1 MHDPKPASQ
10 FERTRRVFL
19 LTWHK
24 CGSQWI
30 RDLLTHHL
38 ILHFSG
44 FSNSGTT
51 IKARRR
57 ERWPEIAEGNVIGP
71 VYTADYEDWVQHR
84 RPGDRGIVVLRD
96 PRDMIVSWYFSL
108 AYSHVENNR
117 VRELREDFL
126 RLSPSDRLLARV
138 ANFIVS
144 LPSFRSWIKM
154 GWGASER
161 EGVYVTSYERFVADT
176 EGELKAVVDFLGWEM
191 PPGVLAEA
199 VRELS
204 FEQRSGRERGT
215 EDLFSHY
222 RKGVPG
228 DWANHFTFAAGFALE
243 AASSGLLAES
253 GYDPDPKWYR
263 RLTGGN
269 GQLSE
274 VDGQRLRESAEKE
287 GEIARLRVEIRLLRA
302 ELERSSKS

>member
-1 MHDPKPASQ
+1 MPTTSQ
-10 FERTRRVFL
+10 DRSDETRRVFL
-19 LTWHK
+19 ITWHK

-51 IKARRR
+51 IKSGKK
-57 ERWPEIAEGNVIGP
+57 EPWPEIAEGNVVGP
-71 VYTADYEDWVQHR
+71 VYSAEYDDWVRHR

-108 AYSHVENNR
+108 SYSHVKNDR

-126 RLSPSDRLLARV
+126 RLSPSDRLLAQV
-138 ANFIVS
+138 ANFIIRF
-144 LPSFRSWIKM
+144 PSFRSWIKV
-154 GWGASER
+154 GWGVSEL

-176 EGELKAVVDFLGWEM
+176 EGELKAIVDFLGWEM

-204 FEQRSGRERGT
+204 FEQRSGRERGA
-215 EDLFSHY
+215 EDPFSHY

-228 DWANHFTFAAGFALE
+228 DWANHFTFSAGYTLDAVCRGF
-243 AASSGLLAES
+243 LAES
-253 GYDPDPKWYR
+253 GYDPDPKWFS

-274 VDGQRLRESAEKE
+274 VDGQRLRENIEKE
-287 GEIARLRVEIRLLRA
+287 GEIARLREEIRLLRA
-302 ELERSSKS
+302 ELERSSQS